1 MGKSE
6 DDAIRTIDLDVLKSI
21 GNKNNVSKS
30 KLCSVLR
37 SWKEGRITG
46 KAALGMLLRKKKK
59 GGAIKKYSH
68 GGSVHNGTG
77 RALTYKR

>member
-30 KLCSVLR
+30 KLGSVLR
-37 SWKEGRITG
+37 SWKE
-46 KAALGMLLRKKKK
+46 
-59 GGAIKKYSH
+59 
-68 GGSVHNGTG
+68 
-77 RALTYKR
+77 